1 MGSYLWRVPYKG
13 GNVVANKS
21 RQKDTVWILS
31 IAGGILLVLP
41 ILVLLYYGFVIYRSS
56 AGFSTPVFQSI
67 LLTLVTSAISAAVVF
82 LLFTPLAYELATSR
96 HSGLESISDIP
107 ASIPHPI
114 VGIAF
119 LILGSPF
126 TPTGRFLAS
135 IGISFF
141 DSIQG
146 IVIALTFVSAPIYI
160 RTMQSVFS
168 SRKQDAD
175 LYTMSLGT
183 SRIKMLY
190 GAILPSLKRETL
202 YAGLTSMSRGMS
214 EFGSI
219 AILAYYVTQY
229 PFTGVS
235 NASVLIYNYYG
246 YLGPGVAVTAS
257 AVMIVVSIA
266 VLAVA
271 RLFGRTWNRG
281 SLSNND

>member
-1 MGSYLWRVPYKG
+1 MAI
-13 GNVVANKS
+13 GN
-21 RQKDTVWILS
+21 RPKDTIWILS
-31 IAGGILLVLP
+31 IVGAILLIMP
-41 ILVLLYYGFVIYRSS
+41 IVVLLYYGFAVYRSS
-56 AGFSTPVFQSI
+56 AGLSNQVFESI
-67 LLTLVTSAISAAVVF
+67 LLTLVTSAISAAFVF
-82 LLFTPLAYELATSR
+82 LLFTPLAYELAMSS

-107 ASIPHPI
+107 ASIPHPV

-126 TPTGRFLAS
+126 TPTGRFLSS

-146 IVIALTFVSAPIYI
+146 IVVALTFVSAPIYI

-168 SRKQDAD
+168 SRKQDTD

-183 SRIKMLY
+183 SRIRMLY

-202 YAGLTSMSRGMS
+202 FAGLTSMSRGMS

-229 PFTGVS
+229 PFAGVS

-257 AVMIVVSIA
+257 ALMIVVSMA
-266 VLAVA
+266 VLAAA
-271 RLFGRTWNRG
+271 RLLGRVGNRRSVTG
-281 SLSNND
+281 ND